1 MFIIHLTLHLPQ
13 YFIPYRKQVPV
24 GKMLKGR
31 LSDMQELLLLSDLLT
46 LSNETSLQCLY
57 KKTIQFSG
65 KCQYD
70 YFIFISLNFFLF
82 LFLFCPRFIIT

>member
-57 KKTIQFSG
+57 KKNIQFSG